1 MTLLHDAIR
10 SVIPA
15 KSRSG
20 PYQGALRIKFD
31 CPMCHTNGHRRDVK
45 DRGAFILNPDG
56 SAGYSC
62 LQCHHDTRQ
71 APDMSL
77 TQKMRSVLIQLGMSD
92 DDVQQLS
99 YTLWA
104 AKITKQ
110 QGRTPPPYIERKPL
124 PDGAK
129 TFAHWFAVN
138 ITDANFADVAMEL
151 ADMTDERRDSLY
163 WTPEPG
169 SSGDMNRRYIWAIGP
184 KDAPVGWAALH
195 IDPEVDDQPMLSTPN
210 IFHFKDEDDQ

>member
-1 MTLLHDAIR
+1 
-10 SVIPA
+10 
-15 KSRSG
+15 
-20 PYQGALRIKFD
+20 
-31 CPMCHTNGHRRDVK
+31 
-45 DRGAFILNPDG
+45 
-56 SAGYSC
+56 
-62 LQCHHDTRQ
+62 
-71 APDMSL
+71 
-77 TQKMRSVLIQLGMSD
+77 MSD

-124 PDGAK
+124 PDGAE
-129 TFAHWFAVN
+129 TIGHWIALNIADDNFNAVLL
-138 ITDANFADVAMEL
+138 DL

-169 SSGDMNRRYIWAIGP
+169 SSDDMNRRYIWAIGS

-195 IDPEVDDQPMLSTPN
+195 IDPEVDDQLMLSTPN
-210 IFHFKDEDDQ
+210 IFQFKDENEEVR